1 MTAVRKTSVA
11 NMVDL
16 MGGPAIIPQVV
27 HNELDLLAIAIKGIS
42 VQALRALQLRLRFS
56 NKEISA
62 VLGVSES
69 TLARREQANKALT
82 LDEGEKTIQLSAVLA
97 KGLEVFEDEGDF
109 HHWLNTVNVALGGIR
124 PIQLL
129 SSAIGREQV
138 RDLLGR
144 IQYGH
149 YS

>member
-1 MTAVRKTSVA
+1 MTVVRKTSVA
-11 NMVDL
+11 NMVEL
-16 MGGPAIIPQVV
+16 MGGPAVIPQLV
-27 HNELDLLAIAIKGIS
+27 HNELDLLAVAIKGIS
-42 VQALRALQLRLRFS
+42 VQALRTLQQRLRFT

-109 HHWLNTVNVALGGIR
+109 HHWLNTNNVALGGIR

-129 SSAIGREQV
+129 SSAIGRDKVVEI
-138 RDLLGR
+138 LFR
-144 IQYGH
+144 IEYGM